1 MDKYKLIFR
10 GQLKEGKDQAAIG
23 RFLCKFLAI
32 AETNAEKLFS
42 GRAYALK
49 SNLLQQ
55 QAYELQGKLNQAGIL
70 TDVIREK
77 PLQNDVTYQEKVIQ
91 TEQGQE
97 RIAGPDYKI
106 KVGDK
111 TLCRHCGS
119 HLAETTSLISADAQ
133 KSAVPTLLALPS
145 EHSKP
150 QVERDVSTAEID
162 SLHVS
167 DWWKECFRLLHKS
180 GAGQVNVFEY
190 FYGKNGLN
198 KLPIDARKKLLPYA
212 ALVGAFF
219 IGPLVYLFKKMY
231 RKGFAL
237 FAIDMCFLLLLEIGA
252 YEFDIELHYVT
263 YNLFGVALVY
273 QFYITDYYKH
283 CLKAETFWP
292 ELPKWVGNSVVIG
305 LGLCTTLVMYGLWLN
320 YVQ

>member
-55 QAYELQGKLNQAGIL
+55 QAYDLQVKLNQAGIL

-77 PLQNDVTYQEKVIQ
+77 PLQNDITYQEKVIQ

-97 RIAGPDYKI
+97 RLAEPDYKM

-119 HLAETTSLISADAQ
+119 HLVEPALLMSAEAQNSTT
-133 KSAVPTLLALPS
+133 PTLLTLPS
-145 EHSKP
+145 EQSKQ
-150 QVERDVSTAEID
+150 QVAKDISTSEID
-162 SLHVS
+162 TLYVS
-167 DWWKECFRLLHKS
+167 EWWKECFRALHKS
-180 GAGQVNVFEY
+180 GAGQMNVFEY
-190 FYGKNGLN
+190 FYGNNGLRT
-198 KLPIDARKKLLPYA
+198 LTSETRKKLLPYT

-237 FAIDMCFLLLLEIGA
+237 FTVAVFFLLLFEIVA
-252 YEFDIELHYVT
+252 YELDIEIHYVT
-263 YNLFGVALVY
+263 HNLFAVALVY
-273 QFYITDYYKH
+273 QFYITDYYKR

-292 ELPKWVGNSVVIG
+292 ELPKWMGNSVVIG
-305 LGLCTTLVMYGLWLN
+305 LGLCITLFMYGFWLN

>member
-23 RFLCKFLAI
+23 RFLCKFLGI

-49 SNLLQQ
+49 SNLPQQ
-55 QAYELQGKLNQAGIL
+55 QAYDLQGKLNQAGIL

-97 RIAGPDYKI
+97 RIAELDYKL

-119 HLAETTSLISADAQ
+119 HLVETTSLNSIDTQNSTA
-133 KSAVPTLLALPS
+133 PTLLVLPP
-145 EHSKP
+145 EQTKP
-150 QVERDVSTAEID
+150 QVEKDISAAEID
-162 SLHVS
+162 ALHVS
-167 DWWKECFRLLHKS
+167 DWWKGCFRLLHQS
-180 GAGQVNVFEY
+180 GAGRMNVFEY
-190 FYGKNGLN
+190 FYGKNGLRT
-198 KLPIDARKKLLPYA
+198 LTSDSRKKLLPYA

-237 FAIDMCFLLLLEIGA
+237 FTVDMCFLLFLEIGA
-252 YEFDIELHYVT
+252 YELDIELHYVT
-263 YNLFGVALVY
+263 HSLFGVALVY
-273 QFYITDYYKH
+273 QFYVTDYYKH

-292 ELPKWVGNSVVIG
+292 EVPKWMGNSVVIA

-320 YVQ
+320 YLQ